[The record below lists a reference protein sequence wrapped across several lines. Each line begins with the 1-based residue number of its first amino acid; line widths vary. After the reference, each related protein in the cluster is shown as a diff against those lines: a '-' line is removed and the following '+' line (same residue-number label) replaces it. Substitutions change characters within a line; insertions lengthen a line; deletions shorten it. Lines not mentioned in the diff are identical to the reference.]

1 MPIKRRI
8 TRFLT
13 LLLLLPSFIL
23 VADVITSSQIADG
36 YEMPLENIQIIKE
49 DGEQLVFRA
58 WASNSLG
65 EGEGAGYLP
74 QIIISKKQQGH
85 AEPSILIE
93 RIKTA
98 VKEKKGVWFTGKFVV
113 IKPAEEVVMEHN
125 GATEAT
131 HKIETKPGSSA
142 VVESDNGKVA
152 ALYSPENILFASTIE
167 VDSTIT
173 KKSVP
178 RKKK

>member
-1 MPIKRRI
+1 
-8 TRFLT
+8 
-13 LLLLLPSFIL
+13 
-23 VADVITSSQIADG
+23 
-36 YEMPLENIQIIKE
+36 MPLENIQIIKE
-49 DGEQLVFRA
+49 DAKQFVFRA

-74 QIIISKKQQGH
+74 EIIISKKQRGL

-98 VKEKKGVWFTGKFVV
+98 VKEKKGVWFTGNFFVT
-113 IKPAEEVVMEHN
+113 KSAEEVVVESN
-125 GATEAT
+125 EATGTT
-131 HKIETKPGSSA
+131 HKIETKAASSA
-142 VVESDNGKVA
+142 VVESDKGKVA
-152 ALYSPENILFASTIE
+152 ILYSPEMVLFASTIE